1 MAKFGFSQSTR
12 RTEDNRFLTGKGR
25 YADDLNLSE
34 QAWGWVVRSPHANA
48 VIRSI
53 DTTAA
58 KAASGVVDVIT
69 GSELDAADANHV
81 PTMVPMTNRDGS
93 AAPLPKH
100 PVLCTDKVRHVGDSV
115 AFVVAET
122 LAEAKAAAELV
133 EIDYEMLDAVA
144 DTVLTLEDGQPL
156 VHDEVANNLAYD
168 WDYGDEAAN
177 ATIFDSAAH
186 VVKLDL
192 VNNKVVVASM
202 EPRGALAEF
211 DEAAGKL
218 TMHTGT
224 QGVWIV
230 RNHIAE
236 DVLKV
241 EKEKVRVIT
250 ADVGGGFGM
259 KGMLYPEHGMV
270 AWAARKLKRPV
281 KWIGERAD
289 AFLTDNMG
297 RDHVSQAEL
306 ALDADGTVLAM
317 RVNTVANMGAYLFTY
332 AGFIPTMAALKVLPG
347 VYDVKSLYYRV
358 KGVYTHTVPVDAY
371 RGAGRPEA
379 IYLMERLLET
389 AAIELGIDRVEMR
402 RRNMIPAAAMP
413 FRTAANETYDTGDF
427 VRVMDAAVQQSDWN
441 GIDARRTEAATRGK
455 RRGIGLAYYIESTM
469 GGAEETCAIKFPAD
483 GAIEVLVGTQSTGQG
498 HETAYAQMVA
508 ERFHV
513 PMEQIRVIQGDSDL
527 IASGGGTGGS
537 RSLTAEAWA
546 IRDATDEVINKGTD
560 IAADILEAASDDV
573 QFGDDGQFRIAGTD
587 RTVGLMDVVDK
598 ARGIGRSLD
607 ADVEIS
613 VENWTF
619 PNGCHVAEVE
629 VDEGTGHVQ
638 LVSYSIVDDFGV
650 ILNPMLVEG
659 QVHGGVVQGAG
670 QALMEDA
677 VYDKDAQLISG
688 SFMDYAMPR
697 ADDMP
702 SFEFS
707 NIEVPCD
714 NNPFGIK
721 GCGEA
726 GTVGAAPAVM
736 NAVVD
741 ALSGL
746 GVRHIDMPATPERVW
761 RAMNAAS

>member
-1 MAKFGFSQSTR
+1 
-12 RTEDNRFLTGKGR
+12 
-25 YADDLNLSE
+25 
-34 QAWGWVVRSPHANA
+34 
-48 VIRSI
+48 
-53 DTTAA
+53 
-58 KAASGVVDVIT
+58 
-69 GSELDAADANHV
+69 
-81 PTMVPMTNRDGS
+81 
-93 AAPLPKH
+93 
-100 PVLCTDKVRHVGDSV
+100 
-115 AFVVAET
+115 
-122 LAEAKAAAELV
+122 
-133 EIDYEMLDAVA
+133 
-144 DTVLTLEDGQPL
+144 
-156 VHDEVANNLAYD
+156 
-168 WDYGDEAAN
+168 
-177 ATIFDSAAH
+177 
-186 VVKLDL
+186 
-192 VNNKVVVASM
+192 
-202 EPRGALAEF
+202 
-211 DEAAGKL
+211 
-218 TMHTGT
+218 
-224 QGVWIV
+224 
-230 RNHIAE
+230 
-236 DVLKV
+236 
-241 EKEKVRVIT
+241 
-250 ADVGGGFGM
+250 
-259 KGMLYPEHGMV
+259 
-270 AWAARKLKRPV
+270 
-281 KWIGERAD
+281 
-289 AFLTDNMG
+289 
-297 RDHVSQAEL
+297 
-306 ALDADGTVLAM
+306 
-317 RVNTVANMGAYLFTY
+317 
-332 AGFIPTMAALKVLPG
+332 
-347 VYDVKSLYYRV
+347 
-358 KGVYTHTVPVDAY
+358 
-371 RGAGRPEA
+371 
-379 IYLMERLLET
+379 
-389 AAIELGIDRVEMR
+389 
-402 RRNMIPAAAMP
+402 
-413 FRTAANETYDTGDF
+413 
-427 VRVMDAAVQQSDWN
+427 
-441 GIDARRTEAATRGK
+441 
-455 RRGIGLAYYIESTM
+455 M

-546 IRDATDEVINKGTD
+546 IRDATDEVITKGTD

-613 VENWTF
+613 VDNWTF

-650 ILNPMLVEG
+650 ILNPMLVQG